1 MTTDSTERTGV
12 LVLRAWI
19 EGDPST
25 GLRARITQAVD
36 NAAPEYLVATAA
48 TVEDVCAGVRGW
60 LEELIARQLPQ
71 RPTLVR

>member
-1 MTTDSTERTGV
+1 MTAEATERTGV

-25 GLRARITQAVD
+25 GLRARITQAAD

-48 TVEDVCAGVRGW
+48 TVEDVCAGVRAW
-60 LEELIARQLPQ
+60 LEELMARQVPQ